1 MTVTIIGVGLIGG
14 SMALAL
20 KEGGSIE
27 KFEEAIRRINNQ
39 LVIDNYY
46 NIVKMKM
53 LLQLLITNY

>member
-1 MTVTIIGVGLIGG
+1 
-14 SMALAL
+14 MALAL